1 MRNRVAHLVG
11 WLALLNLAACGSGG
25 SAGGGSGGGGGVTP
39 TPTPA
44 PVPPTGSFYTAP
56 AAQSLS
62 VIDVQA
68 VLAQAAAQ
76 AQADNRPAVIAVTD
90 RVGNVLAVLRMT
102 GAPALAAIPRA
113 ADGSQQ
119 DIQGLNVPAE
129 AAAIAKAITGAYLSS
144 SGNAFSTR
152 TASMIVQQRFP
163 PAASTVGLESGPL
176 FGVQFSQLPCSDLA
190 ARLASGPAT
199 LIGPKRSP
207 LGLSADP
214 GGFPLYKNGVVVGGV
229 GVLGDGIY
237 GFDPDVLDVDSD
249 TDERSGLA
257 GTVGY
262 EAPLEVRANRISV
275 DGTSLRYTDTD
286 YSGLTNVAGASYA
299 ATVPAL
305 GGLTPVIGYF
315 PVAAVLS
322 GAIYGSEASGVRQAT
337 AAEFATSDAFVLSNG
352 SGINRFPLRAGSDG
366 TEVGTPISALEAQRI
381 LEQAFSTM
389 AHARAQIRQPLD
401 SRAQVTISLV
411 DTRGVALGL
420 VRSPDAPIFGIDVSL
435 QKARTAAFFTNPN
448 AATQLLADPSP
459 DVRSFVPAIR
469 GFFADPAALTGQ
481 LAFSSR
487 AIGNLSRPYFPDGE
501 VARPNG
507 PLSRPIAKWSPFST
521 GLQSALVLSN
531 LGQHLNF
538 VTGASG
544 SDTPARCSFIPD
556 AGPGQ
561 NRLQNG
567 IQIFAGGVPIYR
579 GNTLIGAIGVS
590 GDGID
595 QDDMI
600 AFLGLNNAGTILGT
614 LGNAPSAV
622 RADTLVFNLGGGRT
636 ARLRYVSCP
645 FAPFIG
651 SDAQNVCQ
659 GL

>member
-1 MRNRVAHLVG
+1 MLG
-11 WLALLNLAACGSGG
+11 WIALLNLAACGGG
-25 SAGGGSGGGGGVTP
+25 GTSGGSGGGGGVTP
-39 TPTPA
+39 TPTPTPA
-44 PVPPTGSFYTAP
+44 PTSAPFYTAP
-56 AAQSLS
+56 AAESLS
-62 VIDVQA
+62 VADVQT

-76 AQADNRPAVIAVTD
+76 AHADSRPAVIAVTD

-102 GAPALAAIPRA
+102 GAPASAAIPQA
-113 ADGSQQ
+113 ADGSLQ
-119 DIQGLNVPAE
+119 DLQGLNVPAE

-176 FGVQFSQLPCSDLA
+176 FGVQFSQLPCSDLST
-190 ARLASGPAT
+190 RLASGAAS

-229 GVLGDGIY
+229 GVAGDGVY

-257 GTVGY
+257 GTVGF
-262 EAPLEVRANRISV
+262 EAPTGVRANRISV

-286 YSGLTNVAGASYA
+286 YTGLISLTGATYA

-305 GGLTPVIGYF
+305 GSLTAVIGYY
-315 PVAAVLS
+315 PVAAIQP
-322 GAIYGSEASGVRQAT
+322 GAAYGSEASGVRAAT
-337 AAEFATSDAFVLSNG
+337 AAEFASSDAFVLSDG
-352 SGINRFPLRAGSDG
+352 SGANRYPLRAGSDG
-366 TEVGTPISALEAQRI
+366 AETGTPISALEAQRI

-401 SRAQVTISLV
+401 SRAQVTITLV

-420 VRSPDAPIFGIDVSL
+420 VRSPDAPIFGIDVAL
-435 QKARTAAFFTNPN
+435 QKARTAAFFTSPG
-448 AATQLLADPSP
+448 AGAQLLADPSP
-459 DVRSFVPAIR
+459 DVRSFVPAMTS
-469 GFFADPAALTGQ
+469 FFADPAALTGK
-481 LAFSSR
+481 LALSAR
-487 AIGNLSRPYFPDGE
+487 AIGNLSRPYFPDGA

-531 LGQHLNF
+531 LGQHLNY

-556 AGPGQ
+556 AVPGQ

-579 GNTLIGAIGVS
+579 GNVLIGAIGVS

-600 AFLGLNNAGTILGT
+600 AFLGLNNAGVILGT
-614 LGNAPSAV
+614 LGNAPAAV
-622 RADTLVFNLGGGRT
+622 RADTLVFDLGGGT
-636 ARLRYVSCP
+636 SARLRYVSCP

-651 SDAQNVCQ
+651 SDVQNVCQ